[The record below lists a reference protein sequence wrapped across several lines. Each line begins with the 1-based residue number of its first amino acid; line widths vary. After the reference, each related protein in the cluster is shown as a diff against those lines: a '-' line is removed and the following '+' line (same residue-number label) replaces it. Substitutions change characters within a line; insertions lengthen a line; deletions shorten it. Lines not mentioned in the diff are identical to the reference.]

1 MSEKPH
7 SVAIGAFILGA
18 LIILVMVL
26 LYIGGS
32 GIGRNREKVVMV
44 FDGSV
49 KGLSIGAS
57 VALRGVQIGQVTDID
72 VIFDSDSLDLI
83 MVVEA
88 EINGENVQRTR
99 ESGPDLVE
107 ELIARG
113 LRAQL
118 NSQSLLTGLL
128 YIQLDF
134 HPGSELV
141 LVPLET
147 PYIQIPTIP
156 TELER
161 LTRQFN
167 EVDFATLVDDAEAIL
182 AGLREFSTSLEF
194 RQLPAQLA
202 SSLDSLEGLTAQLS
216 VQLASTGPKLDSSL
230 KSADLALKR
239 MDSSLEGLVADL
251 RQSLAG
257 FDRAVASADLTIRS
271 AGDMVSEGSPTQY
284 QLNEAL
290 RELAL
295 AGRALRSL
303 VRTLEEQPESLIRG
317 RRTEEA
323 P

>member
-7 SVAIGAFILGA
+7 SVAIGAFILGG
-18 LIILVMVL
+18 LIILTAVL

-32 GIGRNREKVVMV
+32 GIGKNREKAVMV

-49 KGLSIGAS
+49 KGLSIGAP
-57 VALRGVQIGQVTDID
+57 VALRGVQIGQVTNID
-72 VIFDSDSLDLI
+72 VIFDADSMDLI
-83 MVVEA
+83 MVVES
-88 EINGENVQRTR
+88 EINGDNVQRTR
-99 ESGPDLVE
+99 DRSSDLVE

-128 YIQLDF
+128 YSQLDF

-167 EVDFATLVDDAEAIL
+167 DIDFAGLAEDAEAIL
-182 AGLREFSTSLEF
+182 AGLREFSTGEEF
-194 RQLPAQLA
+194 RQLPARLA
-202 SSLDSLEGLTAQLS
+202 SALGALEGLTAQLS
-216 VQLASTGPKLDSSL
+216 VQLASTGPKLDNGL
-230 KSADLALKR
+230 ERAELALER
-239 MDSSLEGLVADL
+239 MDSSLQQLVADL
-251 RQSLAG
+251 QQSLAG
-257 FDRAVASADLTIRS
+257 FDRAVASADLALRS
-271 AGDMVSEGSPTQY
+271 AGDMVAEGSPTQY

-317 RRTEEA
+317 RRTEET